1 MIKII
6 KASKSEKII
15 LIFLILLGISTFC
28 TYFVIK
34 NECLLVKN
42 YNPESIDFKKPN
54 NIAILNVPCGNVII
68 ELYPDVS
75 PNGVRRFVHLIR
87 SNAYENIATSGIVM
101 IMTIH
106 ISNAGVVFFVT
117 AKIGSVPNI

>member
-87 SNAYENIATSGIVM
+87 SNAYEKYCFS
-101 IMTIH
+101 
-106 ISNAGVVFFVT
+106 
-117 AKIGSVPNI
+117 